1 MINFFKTHEL
11 SRRFLCMVLILGVFI
26 VGRNIVLY
34 KVDVSALLEQNKEAD
49 NILLSA
55 VSGDLNRYSIFALG
69 IMPYMSASILVQ
81 VVLLILPKDV
91 RKRISK
97 HKIEKITII
106 GAFIFA
112 CFLAYSRASEL
123 VYMECNLSK
132 MALSLI
138 SVVEMITGAMFIIY
152 ICHINKERGIGGQT
166 PIILINVVEG
176 LYTSIKNNLYSV
188 TYLLVI
194 LCLAVLFITL
204 LIENVELH
212 IPVQRVSIHN
222 IYADKNYIAFKLNPI
237 GVMPVMFSSS
247 IFILVKYIFYALGG
261 IFKDSTFLLNLNA
274 NMDLTSKT
282 GVNTYLIIVFLFTII
297 FSFAMLAPSDMADN
311 LQKGG
316 DSIVG
321 VYAGRDTKRYFFLAI
336 LLLSVVSGVVL
347 ASCMALSLYLSL
359 LGNVS
364 SDLATLPS
372 SIMILVSVLSNILSE
387 AYSYYKL
394 DMYKFFI

>member
-1 MINFFKTHEL
+1 M
-11 SRRFLCMVLILGVFI
+11 
-26 VGRNIVLY
+26 
-34 KVDVSALLEQNKEAD
+34 
-49 NILLSA
+49 A
-55 VSGDLNRYSIFALG
+55 V
-69 IMPYMSASILVQ
+69 
-81 VVLLILPKDV
+81 
-91 RKRISK
+91 
-97 HKIEKITII
+97 
-106 GAFIFA
+106 
-112 CFLAYSRASEL
+112 
-123 VYMECNLSK
+123 
-132 MALSLI
+132 
-138 SVVEMITGAMFIIY
+138 
-152 ICHINKERGIGGQT
+152 
-166 PIILINVVEG
+166 
-176 LYTSIKNNLYSV
+176 
-188 TYLLVI
+188 
-194 LCLAVLFITL
+194 AVLFITL